1 MTVPELIAEAKREW
15 PNSIVT
21 EDELRRLADAALRG
35 ERTRNGGCD
44 GTRDTQTA

>member
-1 MTVPELIAEAKREW
+1 MTAPELIAEAKREW

-35 ERTRNGGCD
+35 ERTRNGGK
-44 GTRDTQTA
+44 